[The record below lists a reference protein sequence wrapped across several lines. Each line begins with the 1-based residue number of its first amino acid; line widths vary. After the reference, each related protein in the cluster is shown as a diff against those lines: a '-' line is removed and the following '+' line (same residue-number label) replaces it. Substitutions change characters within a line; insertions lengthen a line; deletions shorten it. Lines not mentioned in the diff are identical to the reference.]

1 VDVYRD
7 LVLHYLPYILQ
18 GVTVTIRLTFF
29 SLLLSVV
36 LGLVGAIARTSRSR
50 ILRGLATAYVEII
63 RGTPA
68 LLQLFIIYFGLANY
82 QVRLSG
88 MTAAIIA
95 LGVLGGA
102 YLSETFRAGIEA
114 VDRGQVE
121 AAKSLGMRGPVIMRR
136 IVLPQAVLIILP
148 PFRQTG
154 VTPDA
159 GRISVR
165 SCFYRAVPLGKSG
178 AVTLAFR
185 DGGSETWSSW
195 IAGLVTFVP
204 YLGGVIG
211 LTLALLYA
219 SLFAGR
225 LPGPGWFRGALFSL
239 LPWLFAIT
247 LMAPT
252 MAAVQSV
259 DESAEANGFTVEWSL
274 NEIGQPEC
282 VLEREVF

>member
-1 VDVYRD
+1 MDVYRD

-148 PFRQTG
+148 PFGNFVIGLIKDTSLAL
-154 VTPDA
+154 T
-159 GRISVR
+159 ISVPELMYR
-165 SCFYRAVPLGKSG
+165 SYDVSSQ
-178 AVTLAFR
+178 TFR
-185 DGGSETWSSW
+185 SMEVFT
-195 IAGLVTFVP
+195 IAGLI
-204 YLGGVIG
+204 YLAICYPLSRGVK
-211 LTLALLYA
+211 Y
-219 SLFAGR
+219 
-225 LPGPGWFRGALFSL
+225 
-239 LPWLFAIT
+239 
-247 LMAPT
+247 
-252 MAAVQSV
+252 
-259 DESAEANGFTVEWSL
+259 
-274 NEIGQPEC
+274 
-282 VLEREVF
+282 LERFRPPQ

>member
-1 VDVYRD
+1 MDVYRD
-7 LVLHYLPYILQ
+7 LVLHYLPYMLQ
-18 GVTVTIRLTFF
+18 GVTVTIRLTLF

-148 PFRQTG
+148 PFGNFVIGLIKDTSLAL
-154 VTPDA
+154 T
-159 GRISVR
+159 ISVPELMYR
-165 SCFYRAVPLGKSG
+165 SYDVSSQ
-178 AVTLAFR
+178 TFR
-185 DGGSETWSSW
+185 SMEVFT
-195 IAGLVTFVP
+195 IAGLI
-204 YLGGVIG
+204 YLAICYPLSRGVK
-211 LTLALLYA
+211 Y
-219 SLFAGR
+219 
-225 LPGPGWFRGALFSL
+225 
-239 LPWLFAIT
+239 
-247 LMAPT
+247 
-252 MAAVQSV
+252 
-259 DESAEANGFTVEWSL
+259 
-274 NEIGQPEC
+274 
-282 VLEREVF
+282 LERFRPPQ